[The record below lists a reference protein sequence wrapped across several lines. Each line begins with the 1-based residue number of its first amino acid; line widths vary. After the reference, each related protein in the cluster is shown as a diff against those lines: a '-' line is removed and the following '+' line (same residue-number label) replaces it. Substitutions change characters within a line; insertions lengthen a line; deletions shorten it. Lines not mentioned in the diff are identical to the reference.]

1 MARKEEIKEIA
12 KSYQQKIESQNPSA
26 EAYDYFNAVIY
37 GAEWSDEHPKE
48 GMVDIN
54 EIGDWLIKNKD
65 AFDTEHGF
73 EMVRCVYHMK
83 KAFDAYMQAKK
94 DMTKKVLDVKF

>member
-1 MARKEEIKEIA
+1 MNRYEEIHDAALECSRDTEICHQWSFI
-12 KSYQQKIESQNPSA
+12 K
-26 EAYDYFNAVIY
+26 
-37 GAEWSDEHPKE
+37 GAEWSDEYPKE

-65 AFDTEHGF
+65 AFVTDHGF

-83 KAFDAYMQAKK
+83 KSFDAYMQAKR